1 MRFTMLTL
9 GLLLAGNVAL
19 AQPTPQAVE
28 DATREQRAAQ
38 REYLREQGQYRDN
51 RYPYWCQM
59 YDRRDYRREVR
70 ACGDDY
76 RCRRYAN
83 RKAERCGLR

>member
-1 MRFTMLTL
+1 MRFTMMTV

-19 AQPTPQAVE
+19 AQPTPQSVE

-38 REYLREQGQYRDN
+38 REYLREQGQYRQD
-51 RYPYWCQM
+51 RYPAWCQF
-59 YDRRDYRREVR
+59 YDRRDYWRDKR
-70 ACGDDY
+70 ACGDDW
-76 RCRRYAN
+76 RCRRAAT